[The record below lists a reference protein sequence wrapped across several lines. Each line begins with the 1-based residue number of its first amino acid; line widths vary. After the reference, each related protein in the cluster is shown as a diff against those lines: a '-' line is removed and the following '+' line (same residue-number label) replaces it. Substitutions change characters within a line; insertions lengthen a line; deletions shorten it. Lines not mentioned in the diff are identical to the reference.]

1 MPEGPEIKRAAD
13 QLSGAL
19 TGKPTILV
27 EFAFP
32 HLTNAA
38 KQLAG
43 HIITRVTPRGKAL
56 LTTFAN
62 GQTIYSH
69 NQLYGEWQL
78 YVRKQPQRIH
88 ATKQIRLV
96 IHTLDHAAVLYSASD
111 ISVWQTAQIASHPY
125 IAKLGVELLDDATTI
140 EDVIKQINA
149 PKFRQKSLASLL
161 LDQAFL
167 AGLGNYLRSEILF
180 VAGLPISTQ
189 ISNLSHTQRE
199 TLANAAF
206 TLTRQSYETGG
217 ITNDLALATQL
228 KNSGWSYGRYRH
240 WVFDRDGEACH
251 RCQTTIARVDVGG
264 RGVYFCPSC
273 QRI

>member
-1 MPEGPEIKRAAD
+1 MPEGPEIKRAAVE
-13 QLSGAL
+13 LSNVL
-19 TGKPTILV
+19 TGRETLLV

-32 HLTNAA
+32 HLGHAA

-43 HIITRVTPRGKAL
+43 QTITRVTPRGKAL

-78 YVRKQPQRIH
+78 YVRKQPQRVH

-96 IHTLDHAAVLYSASD
+96 IHTIDHAAVLYSASD
-111 ISVWQTAQIASHPY
+111 ISVWQTTQIASHPY

-140 EDVIKQINA
+140 EDVINQINA
-149 PKFRQKSLASLL
+149 PKFRHKSLASLL

-180 VAGLPISTQ
+180 VAGLPISTE
-189 ISNLSHTQRE
+189 ISNLTHAQRE
-199 TLANAAF
+199 TLANAAL
-206 TLTRQSYETGG
+206 TLTRQSYETSG
-217 ITNDLALATQL
+217 ITNDLALATRL
-228 KNSGWSYGRYRH
+228 KNSGCSFGRYRH
-240 WVFDRDGEACH
+240 WVFDRDGESCH
-251 RCQTTIARVDVGG
+251 RCQTTIVRVDVGG
-264 RGVYFCPSC
+264 RGVYYCPSC
-273 QRI
+273 QRK